1 MIKAKTIMELADA
14 LKNISDAVYKLIDSS
29 EEERTSW
36 IEHTA
41 NWMENR
47 SKELKELL
55 KQENIEDES
64 WPTDN
69 EYVEAYIVRTSKYDS
84 TDIDVQEWPQDKNLS
99 ELKETVFW
107 ANSVYDYSVFPVI
120 ERVDDKRMLAL
131 CNYATRL
138 QRMLKIKNEERKHD
152 IEDILDKIENV
163 IEEYKQ
169 KENANGY

>member
-29 EEERTSW
+29 EEERASW

-47 SKELKELL
+47 SKELKELV
-55 KQENIEDES
+55 KENKENDTE
-64 WPTDN
+64 PTDN
-69 EYVEAYIVRTSKYDS
+69 EYIEAYIVRTSKYDS

-107 ANSVYDYSVFPVI
+107 ANSVYDYSVFSVV
-120 ERVDDKRMLAL
+120 ERIDDKRMLAL
-131 CNYATRL
+131 CDYATRL
-138 QRMLKIKNEERKHD
+138 QRKLKIKDEERKHD
-152 IEDILDKIENV
+152 IADVLDKMENV
-163 IEEYKQ
+163 IEQYKQ
-169 KENANGY
+169 DVIMEDL